1 MSQPAAA
8 PDIKSAA
15 DVEPELGR
23 AVRDLILALAD
34 SKRILGI
41 RYADWVLGAPEL
53 EATIAASSLAQ
64 DEWGHSRLLYAL
76 LKDFG
81 DDPGHIEHGREPA
94 EYRSLEA
101 LDQPLDTWPELVVI
115 NAVADTALTTQLE
128 ALTHSRYAPLRQR
141 VRKQL
146 EEERFHFGHGAA
158 WVRRLGRAGEGTRTA
173 LKEALAVYWPPVLHW
188 FGPDDY
194 GAELKEAGFAAA
206 TGGELRKRLVE
217 RLNPVLEESG
227 AEAPSI
233 ELDFSSW
240 DPTSRRANPSGPD
253 ADAVARAR
261 GDRNREFLMD

>member
-1 MSQPAAA
+1 MSQPKTA

-23 AVRDLILALAD
+23 AVHDLILALAD

-76 LKDFG
+76 LKEFG
-81 DDPGHIEHGREPA
+81 DDPGHIEHARDA
-94 EYRSLEA
+94 SEYRNIEA
-101 LDQPLDTWPELVVI
+101 LDQPLDTWPELVVV
-115 NAVADTALTTQLE
+115 NAVVDTALTVQLE
-128 ALTHSRYAPLRQR
+128 ALTQSRYAPLRQR
-141 VRKQL
+141 VLKQL

-158 WVRRLGRAGEGTRTA
+158 WVRRLGRAGDAPRDA
-173 LKEALAVYWPPVLHW
+173 LQEALSPHWPTAIHW

-194 GAELKEAGFAAA
+194 GAGLRESGFSDAGGA
-206 TGGELRKRLVE
+206 ELRARFIDRLSP
-217 RLNPVLEESG
+217 LLQESG
-227 AEAPSI
+227 LEAPST

-240 DPTSRRANPSGPD
+240 DPASRRSNRDGPD
-253 ADAVARAR
+253 PDAVARAR
-261 GDRNREFLMD
+261 GDRNRTFLMD